1 MAVPSKIRLRRSAA
15 QLHALQQV
23 EREIRATDPHS
34 RRKYLREFSEAYTQ
48 YKEIVAP
55 EELESELLSSDI
67 LLVGDY
73 HALPRSQQCAAELV
87 ERLRSHNQSVVLA
100 LEMIFARDQR
110 HVDEWMRG
118 GISDDQLRQRI
129 RHDAEWG
136 FDWEPLRSLLTR
148 ARAAGAKICGLDCM
162 PRGDLRRI
170 AIRDRHAASRIEAI
184 RLENPESVQVV
195 LFGESHLAPQHLP
208 KVLRDL
214 IPEAKIRLLL
224 QNIDPLYWQAIGE
237 KVARVEAV
245 RIDSD
250 TFCVFNST
258 PLEKYESYRQC
269 IDRWRQDRPRGRDVR
284 PAFANLVGALLRSL
298 HSKSLSN
305 KLLPDAVW
313 IDDNES
319 LLRLSALP
327 RRALL
332 GTGATSAEGLSQQEI
347 TGIQERLHEAGCC
360 YVPRLNLLLA
370 RRFELQAIGEEAARF
385 VCSAGWKEVG
395 HPPSRERDFYRE
407 CLRRALV
414 EYGALALCPGKG
426 SIREDDLISLYGE
439 DRQKRADTLGCPE
452 PEFIRLLDFMVL
464 HRDYESN
471 ARRYRAVPDL
481 IGEGRLYG
489 GPKLSFAVRWL
500 GRLLGCE
507 IYDAYLRGTISYRTV
522 RSLFQQPNPNPQTA
536 YFRIARL
543 CRSRRK

>member
-1 MAVPSKIRLRRSAA
+1 MAVLSRIRLRRSAA

-34 RRKYLREFSEAYTQ
+34 RRKYLREFSESYTQ
-48 YKEIVAP
+48 YKEIIAP
-55 EELESELLSSDI
+55 EELDSELLNSDI
-67 LLVGDY
+67 LLLGDY

-87 ERLRSHNQSVVLA
+87 ESLRSHNKAVVLS

-110 HVDEWMRG
+110 HVDEWMGG
-118 GISDDQLRQRI
+118 GISDEQLRQRI

-170 AIRDRHAASRIEAI
+170 AIRDRHAASRIETI

-208 KVLRDL
+208 KILRSL
-214 IPEAKIRLLL
+214 IPEARIRVVL

-269 IDRWRQDRPRGRDVR
+269 IDRWRQDRPRGRYVR
-284 PAFANLVGALLRSL
+284 PAFANLVEALLRSL
-298 HSKSLSN
+298 HSKNLSAE
-305 KLLPDAVW
+305 LIPDAVW
-313 IDDNES
+313 IDDNQA
-319 LLRLSALP
+319 LQRLIAMP

-332 GTGATSAEGLSQQEI
+332 GTGATSAEGLSQPEVAA
-347 TGIQERLHEAGCC
+347 IQERLQEAGCC

-395 HPPSRERDFYRE
+395 HPPGRERDFYRE

-414 EYGALALCPGKG
+414 EYGAIALCPGKAP
-426 SIREDDLISLYGE
+426 IHEDDLISLYGD
-439 DRQKRADTLGCPE
+439 DRLKLAHTIGCPE
-452 PEFIRLLDFMVL
+452 PEFVRLLDFVVL
-464 HRDYESN
+464 HRDYECN

-481 IGEGRLYG
+481 ISEGRLYG
-489 GPKLSFAVRWL
+489 GEKFSFAVAWL
-500 GRLLGCE
+500 GRLLGYE
-507 IYDAYLRGTISYRTV
+507 IYNAYLRGTITYRTV
-522 RSLFQQPNPNPQTA
+522 RSLFQRPNPNPKTA
-536 YFRIARL
+536 YFRIAGL